1 MNICIIDDEKNC
13 RLVLRDKIKTHIK
26 DAKII
31 GEADGVKKG
40 VNMIMELKPDLIF
53 LDIKMRD
60 GSGFDLLNQLDSINF
75 KLIFTT
81 AFDNYAI
88 KAFKYSALDYLL
100 KPVDYKELCEAY
112 NRAQKQIVDRQLNK
126 QFLNTY
132 ESGKFETLCLRTE
145 DDFNE
150 VNINDI
156 ETIKAEGSYCIFE
169 LTNKKKIM
177 ISKPLKE
184 YVQILPIPTFIR
196 THKSYLINADMVE
209 TFNYKSSE
217 LVLKS
222 KKTIPVSRR
231 NKANTLEIMLKM
243 KHIKIKKTR

>member
-13 RLVLRDKIKTHIK
+13 RLVLKDKIKKHIK
-26 DAKII
+26 DARII

-40 VNMIMELKPDLIF
+40 INLINDFKPDLIF
-53 LDIKMRD
+53 LDIKMKD
-60 GSGFDLLNQLDSINF
+60 GTGFDLLSQFDNIDF

-88 KAFKYSALDYLL
+88 KAFKYSAIDYLL
-100 KPVDYKELCEAY
+100 KPIDYKELCDAY
-112 NRAQKQIVDRQLNK
+112 KKAEIQIAGQQVNK
-126 QFLNTY
+126 KFLASY
-132 ESGKFETLCLRTE
+132 QSGKFETICLKTE

-150 VNINDI
+150 VKINEI
-156 ETIKAEGSYCIFE
+156 ESIKAEGSYCIFK
-169 LTNKKKIM
+169 LTNQKKIM

-184 YVQILPIPTFIR
+184 YVDLLPIPTFIR
-196 THKSYLINADMVE
+196 THKSYLINVALID

-222 KKTIPVSRR
+222 KETIPVSRR
-231 NKANTLEIMLKM
+231 NRNNILDLLIKTKGV
-243 KHIKIKKTR
+243 KIKKTK